1 MSNKRNRLRDSF
13 TVVSSTTTKA
23 PNGDLVETVDGSGVV
38 GIRFQARQFVS
49 AGSIHELA
57 KDASVSAMVEQVFR
71 VPLDAG

>member
-1 MSNKRNRLRDSF
+1 M
-13 TVVSSTTTKA
+13 VV
-23 PNGDLVETVDGSGVV
+23 PPLETVDGSGVV

-71 VPLDAG
+71 VPLDA